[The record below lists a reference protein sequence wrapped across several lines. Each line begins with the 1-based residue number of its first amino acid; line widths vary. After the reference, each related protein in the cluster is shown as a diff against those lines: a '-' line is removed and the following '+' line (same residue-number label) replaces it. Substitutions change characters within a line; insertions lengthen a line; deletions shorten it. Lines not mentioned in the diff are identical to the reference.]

1 MKIEQVHYSDRFQE
15 AFWHE
20 EIDDI
25 SRYLRLAAEYG
36 RTQEGESYCRE
47 LEDALKQVK
56 QKFEQL
62 ALSARDP
69 QEPDD
74 LPEILVQRPDGPRQL
89 LTGLPEDYAQRLR
102 GAFYGRM
109 AGCTLG
115 AALEF
120 EPIPAAKS
128 WAERFGD
135 LYPLTDYWSEV
146 RWPEDP
152 HYIVGK
158 KKDLTRA
165 GMDAIPPDDD
175 TMYTLLGLLTMEAY
189 GPDFTQEQM
198 AEIWKKYLPLGRDY
212 VAGGEK
218 GCWWGERSL
227 LKNLLAGVPLP
238 QAGVAG
244 NPNLQGIAAWT
255 RADSYGYVF
264 PGNPEKA
271 AALAYR
277 DASIN
282 HRRNGVYGSM
292 FMAAAISAAFAVD
305 DPMEAVRIGLTEI
318 PKDSLFAEG
327 IRWALAQSPSD
338 YPEAFD
344 QTWARYR
351 GMFNGSALTNAIH
364 VVMGLKIGG
373 GDFTKTI
380 GETVAMSGDN
390 DCTGATAGSILGA
403 VIGIGNIPEHWIRPF
418 HGRMHGYAYNT
429 GEEYDMVRELGV
441 EWIRLNVS
449 FPWTDKMFGTLSEQY
464 LRDREEIRRTHARGF
479 QVMPA
484 TPPLGGF
491 TYDEALGKTCL
502 A

>member
-74 LPEILVQRPDGPRQL
+74 LPEILAQRPDGPRQL

-165 GMDAIPPDDD
+165 GMDAVPPDDD

-218 GCWWGERSL
+218 GCW
-227 LKNLLAGVPLP
+227 
-238 QAGVAG
+238 
-244 NPNLQGIAAWT
+244 
-255 RADSYGYVF
+255 
-264 PGNPEKA
+264 EK
-271 AALAYR
+271 
-277 DASIN
+277 
-282 HRRNGVYGSM
+282 
-292 FMAAAISAAFAVD
+292 
-305 DPMEAVRIGLTEI
+305 
-318 PKDSLFAEG
+318 
-327 IRWALAQSPSD
+327 
-338 YPEAFD
+338 EAF
-344 QTWARYR
+344 
-351 GMFNGSALTNAIH
+351 
-364 VVMGLKIGG
+364 
-373 GDFTKTI
+373 
-380 GETVAMSGDN
+380 
-390 DCTGATAGSILGA
+390 
-403 VIGIGNIPEHWIRPF
+403 
-418 HGRMHGYAYNT
+418 
-429 GEEYDMVRELGV
+429 
-441 EWIRLNVS
+441 
-449 FPWTDKMFGTLSEQY
+449 
-464 LRDREEIRRTHARGF
+464 
-479 QVMPA
+479 
-484 TPPLGGF
+484 
-491 TYDEALGKTCL
+491 
-502 A
+502 